1 MPEMEHTRI
10 ERKGEGSGL
19 AYPTLSPISPRPTVL
34 PPLSHRYGGERHN
47 QVEILKLP
55 ASFSARPG
63 GYVLSSTGT
72 THLAAVF
79 IPSIGRGDDIAST
92 EAFAQC
98 TQQALYDSQESLSM
112 PNTEMSLMRKA
123 SSKIGWP

>member
-1 MPEMEHTRI
+1 MPEMEHTRKKEKVRVLVWHI
-10 ERKGEGSGL
+10 PPSRPSPHARQRCLPSATGVGE
-19 AYPTLSPISPRPTVL
+19 I
-34 PPLSHRYGGERHN
+34 HN

-79 IPSIGRGDDIAST
+79 IPSIGRGDDIAPT
-92 EAFAQC
+92 EAFAQR

-112 PNTEMSLMRKA
+112 PNTEMSLMRKV